1 MDLLHSIGNKAELII
16 SAIGVIISALALIQG
31 SIRKSSG
38 KNPVTFH
45 VVAAISILFVLIVIA
60 STVLYPAANDE
71 YSTPAQT
78 QTHMDNPM
86 QTQTQAGSS
95 GDMTATQPESS
106 VKRIILTSCTIVQGR
121 IDGTY
126 AFEGFD
132 GDILVYRGNLY
143 SITGESNWLTI
154 SQKLSFS
161 YESSA
166 QSFTFIVNELLADG
180 KYACEF
186 CCMTQEETFAIE
198 VHFQVKD
205 GCYYGISC
213 NELYSDGVSNIFTG
227 TKELF
232 DSGL

>member
-1 MDLLHSIGNKAELII
+1 MDILYLIGNKAELIL
-16 SAIGVIISALALIQG
+16 SAIGVIISAVALVQG
-31 SIRKSSG
+31 SVRKSNG
-38 KNPVTFH
+38 KNPVTFYAI
-45 VVAAISILFVLIVIA
+45 AAISILFVLLVIA
-60 STVLYPAANDE
+60 STFLHPAANDE

-78 QTHMDNPM
+78 QTEMDNPV
-86 QTQTQAGSS
+86 QTQTQTDSF
-95 GDMTATQPESS
+95 GDATATQPESS
-106 VKRIILTSCTIVQGR
+106 VKRIVLTSCTIVQGR

-126 AFEGFD
+126 AFEGFS
-132 GDILVYRGNLY
+132 GDVLVYRGNLY

-166 QSFTFIVNELLADG
+166 QTFTFIVNELLPDG

-227 TKELF
+227 TKDLF